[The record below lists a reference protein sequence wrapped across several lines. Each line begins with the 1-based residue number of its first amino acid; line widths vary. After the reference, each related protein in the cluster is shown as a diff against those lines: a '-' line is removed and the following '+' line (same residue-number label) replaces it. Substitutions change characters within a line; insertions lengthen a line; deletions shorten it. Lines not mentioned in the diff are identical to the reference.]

1 MGGAFRLETTSCL
14 DTAGD
19 SEGKSERDKRCQSMH
34 GDCTAISSLTFNR
47 TMKAACTK
55 DEIMGFATKR
65 YKNLWEKNQGVEKE
79 PTSAGSLYCPLTGMI
94 PTSPIEEPSLDAL

>member
-1 MGGAFRLETTSCL
+1 
-14 DTAGD
+14 
-19 SEGKSERDKRCQSMH
+19 MH
-34 GDCTAISSLTFNR
+34 GDCTTMPSLTLNR
-47 TMKAACTK
+47 MMKAACKK

-65 YKNLWEKNQGVEKE
+65 YNNSWEENQGVEKE